1 MLRREMCLR
10 EMCLCLC
17 ICLSVSVCA
26 FARHLSVPWVFLAV
40 GLPSQ
45 RTRFAT
51 ALRSSPAQR
60 SDHLSENCLGPS
72 VFTGL
77 DYS

>member
-1 MLRREMCLR
+1 VLRR

-17 ICLSVSVCA
+17 VCLVLCAAFVCA
-26 FARHLSVPWVFLAV
+26 LVLVSV
-40 GLPSQ
+40 GLPLQ

>member
-1 MLRREMCLR
+1 MLRREMCL
-10 EMCLCLC
+10 CLCA
-17 ICLSVSVCA
+17 A
-26 FARHLSVPWVFLAV
+26 FACALVLFPVLFSL
-40 GLPSQ
+40 GLPLQ